1 MNEAGAIIRDHW
13 PWLLGGVAVLAFI
26 VLLAVVGLI
35 LFTKWVVHIEF
46 SNLTNAL
53 HKDIGNRLSDIN
65 AKLEL
70 IARTEWSDIA
80 LGRKFA
86 DVDTVTRSNM
96 DRLSES
102 QETVRLL
109 EDEQD
114 SLRAKIK
121 DHDERLR
128 VVEAWKDRINDMTII
143 RSGF

>member
-1 MNEAGAIIRDHW
+1 MNEADVIIKDHW

-46 SNLTNAL
+46 SNLTTAL

-80 LGRKFA
+80 LARKFA
-86 DVDTVTRSNM
+86 DIDSVAGASM
-96 DRLSES
+96 DKLTES
-102 QETVRLL
+102 QESIRVL
-109 EDEQD
+109 EDEQEAI
-114 SLRAKIK
+114 RVKIK

>member
-1 MNEAGAIIRDHW
+1 MNEAGGILRDHW

-46 SNLTNAL
+46 SNLTNTL

-70 IARTEWSDIA
+70 IARTDWSDIA
-80 LGRKFA
+80 LHRKFA
-86 DVDTVTRSNM
+86 DMDTVASANM
-96 DRLSES
+96 DKLSES
-102 QETVRLL
+102 QESIKVL

-114 SLRAKIK
+114 AIRKKVA
-121 DHDERLR
+121 DHEDRMR
-128 VVEAWKDRINDMTII
+128 VVETWKGRISDMTII
-143 RSGF
+143 RGGF